1 MSNLTCVY
9 IIRHENDLILEH
21 GNDDTQDNV
30 TETTTTTTE
39 GNSKFY
45 HPSGSNFVKSQ
56 SHSHSTKYTSDDESS
71 SITSGSGKHPGG
83 TQVAAAVNTSVGNSS
98 SSPVKHVAGNQTVPT
113 SLAHASTSDSAPNAM
128 QIDLEP
134 VIVELRDR
142 REEVSRLSDEVEA
155 VKSQLQTEC
164 TVFHQSLQDERY
176 RFEV

>member
-1 MSNLTCVY
+1 M
-9 IIRHENDLILEH
+9 
-21 GNDDTQDNV
+21 
-30 TETTTTTTE
+30 
-39 GNSKFY
+39 
-45 HPSGSNFVKSQ
+45 KSH

-83 TQVAAAVNTSVGNSS
+83 TQAAALTTSVGNSS
-98 SSPVKHVAGNQTVPT
+98 SSPVKHIAGNQTVPT
-113 SLAHASTSDSAPNAM
+113 SLAHASISDTHSAPNAM

-142 REEVSRLSDEVEA
+142 REEVSRLSDEIEA

-176 RFEV
+176 RFEVR